1 MVEIG
6 FQIYIKNK
14 MDRFHL
20 KQAVQPD
27 TIRSSIFPLKKTTHT
42 QLILREWDQLDL
54 W

>member
-1 MVEIG
+1 MAEIG

-14 MDRFHL
+14 MDVFHL
-20 KQAVQPD
+20 KQALQPD
-27 TIRSSIFPLKKTTHT
+27 TIRSSIFRLKNT